1 MHKNKYYKYC
11 MFPFL
16 YPSIEILFQI
26 LISKTFEN
34 MLSFFLNI
42 YFVAIS
48 FVWIITDRIT
58 DVLFRERIILKK

>member
-1 MHKNKYYKYC
+1 MHKNKYCKYC

-16 YPSIEILFQI
+16 HPSIEILFQI